1 MTKQMLEESIK
12 ANLIKAYTSGRFFTQ
27 YGYLDAEGT
36 MVAIAEVMG
45 YEIEIVHFAHGRK
58 SRHFKNEEERQKILT
73 IINGM
78 MKANLLK
85 QSKNGNMYKLA
96 YAF

>member
-12 ANLIKAYTSGRFFTQ
+12 ENLVKAYKSGRFFTQ

-45 YEIEIVHFAHGRK
+45 YEIEIIHFSHGRK
-58 SRHFKNEEERQKILT
+58 TRHFKNEEERLRILK

-78 MKANLLK
+78 MNANLLK
-85 QSKNGNMYKLA
+85 KSKNGNMYKLA
-96 YAF
+96 FVF